1 MIRHMHPMLAKRAR
15 FDADFMAR
23 LETGEQAVAKGT
35 CYDVTEQGD
44 GTGVGLC
51 QMIVTDR
58 RVLWT
63 PAIDFTFLASLPL
76 VDIETASET
85 TVDTHRYVIRL
96 SHEPLDRP
104 RHAPAHN
111 LLLFEWGN
119 KVVVRR
125 FRTTGFRFSRRD
137 TAAAKAM
144 RAELSSRGVFE
155 RRFEI
160 HEG

>member
-1 MIRHMHPMLAKRAR
+1 MHPMLAKRAR

-23 LETGEQAVAKGT
+23 LQPSEQVLAKGT

-44 GTGVGLC
+44 EGTVGLC

-63 PAIDFTFLASLPL
+63 PAIHFTFLASLPL
-76 VDIETASET
+76 ADIETGSET
-85 TVDTHRYVIRL
+85 MVDTHRYVIRL
-96 SHEPLDRP
+96 SHKPLDRP
-104 RHAPAHN
+104 RDAPAHN
-111 LLLFEWGN
+111 LMLFKWGN

-137 TAAAKAM
+137 TAAAKAL
-144 RAELSSRGVFE
+144 RAELSSRGVL
-155 RRFEI
+155 
-160 HEG
+160 